1 MFRTIEYRGGFIMI
15 SVVHNV
21 ERVYGLIYNE
31 IPPLDDTLRSK
42 DMTILGVKRWITKNM
57 KKQEA

>member
-1 MFRTIEYRGGFIMI
+1 MI